1 MSWLIR
7 KTSKKQQTKT
17 FLPLPIVLLL
27 VYVDYAL
34 IYFIS
39 NYDKQKFGLP
49 MGNPHSSCLVYLFLE
64 SFESG
69 LLQYVLPKN
78 LYLRCIDDVLIIHP
92 INIDVKKY

>member
-39 NYDKQKFGLP
+39 NSATI
-49 MGNPHSSCLVYLFLE
+49 MIN
-64 SFESG
+64 
-69 LLQYVLPKN
+69 KN
-78 LYLRCIDDVLIIHP
+78 LDSLWATLI
-92 INIDVKKY
+92 VAV